1 MRRSCIGSA
10 FHIAEIPDDWSY
22 TVPRFKGKR
31 YVLPIGVLM
40 ELRHNRGLKS
50 HHRSFN
56 FLMGVLEHQKHWGS
70 ITERQRERV
79 IATCKRF
86 GYDPENQI
94 TELDFGQQF

>member
-1 MRRSCIGSA
+1 
-10 FHIAEIPDDWSY
+10 
-22 TVPRFKGKR
+22 
-31 YVLPIGVLM
+31 
-40 ELRHNRGLKS
+40 
-50 HHRSFN
+50 
-56 FLMGVLEHQKHWGS
+56 MGVLEHQKHWGS